1 MAMELSAASAAARQ
15 QAPPGFFTFVKHGAV
30 LPAQNSALFV
40 PLLVLTAALAAALLL
55 GNALSVQPLAAA
67 VLLDADAISRID
79 PASAAYRELV
89 RAFQSDLRRLLLAGD
104 GCLLGAVV
112 AGSAIKIAT
121 VFAAVATFSA
131 ADRRATVAAA
141 LGAARANFWGP
152 ILTVAFGYIL
162 ELACAPPSWPWPC
175 SRSSSWTTPSCSSS
189 STRCS
194 RSSRRSSSSTSPS
207 SALSPSPCPRRS
219 PGGVAL
225 ARWAAR
231 GAGAVGRAWRL
242 MRGRGAQATVYV
254 VARCALGATVSPV
267 YTLALSC
274 WPRSAVSGVVA
285 GVVYVLLLGAVEVF
299 SVAAVTAYYLECREC
314 VEEVEEIMAG
324 HRYIKLP
331 SGDEA
336 NI

>member
-112 AGSAIKIAT
+112 AGARRGQGQLLGPHTDRRVRVHPGAGLRAAIVALAVLAVVLLDYSLLLLFLDALLALLASLFLVYLTVVCSIAVA
-121 VFAAVATFSA
+121 VFAA
-131 ADRRATVAAA
+131 
-141 LGAARANFWGP
+141 
-152 ILTVAFGYIL
+152 
-162 ELACAPPSWPWPC
+162 E
-175 SRSSSWTTPSCSSS
+175 
-189 STRCS
+189 
-194 RSSRRSSSSTSPS
+194 
-207 SALSPSPCPRRS
+207 
-219 PGGVAL
+219 PG
-225 ARWAAR
+225 RR

-242 MRGRGAQATVYV
+242 MRGQGAQAAVYV
-254 VARCALGATVSPV
+254 VATCALGAAVSPV
-267 YTLALSC
+267 YTLMLSC
-274 WPRSAVSGVVA
+274 WPRSAISGVAA

-299 SVAAVTAYYLECREC
+299 SMVAVTAYYLECREC

-331 SGDEA
+331 VGMKP

>member
-1 MAMELSAASAAARQ
+1 MAMEPSAASAAARQ
-15 QAPPGFFTFVKHGAV
+15 QAPLGFFTFVKHGAV
-30 LPAQNSALFV
+30 LPARNSALFA

-67 VLLDADAISRID
+67 VLLDVDAISRVD

-152 ILTVAFGYIL
+152 VLTVVFGYVL

-207 SALSPSPCPRRS
+207 SAPSLSPCSRRS
-219 PGGVAL
+219 PSG
-225 ARWAAR
+225 AA
-231 GAGAVGRAWRL
+231 GRAWRL
-242 MRGRGAQATVYV
+242 MRGQGAQAAVYV
-254 VARCALGATVSPV
+254 VATCALGAAVSPV
-267 YTLALSC
+267 YTLTLSC
-274 WPRSAVSGVVA
+274 WPRSAVSGVAA

-299 SVAAVTAYYLECREC
+299 SMAAVTAYYLECREC

-336 NI
+336 QHLT